1 MREIKVGDI
10 VEYRG
15 TIWDKLYKA
24 KVLEVLP
31 RAGRFVLNV
40 FEGTTLSHYVSQET
54 WVLSSLYPQIKT
66 KFLEGYPL

>member
-1 MREIKVGDI
+1 MREIKLGDT
-10 VEYRG
+10 VEFRS
-15 TIWDKLYKA
+15 TIGGKLYKA
-24 KVLEVLP
+24 KVLEVLRP
-31 RAGRFVLNV
+31 GKFVLNV